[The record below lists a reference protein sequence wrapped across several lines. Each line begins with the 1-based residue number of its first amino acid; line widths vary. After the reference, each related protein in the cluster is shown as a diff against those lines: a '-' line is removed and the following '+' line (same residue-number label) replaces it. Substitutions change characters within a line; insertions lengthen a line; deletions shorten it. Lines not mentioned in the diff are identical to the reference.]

1 LNHPSTR
8 KTRRAFVVQLRAE
21 PGIDGIRSFRA
32 LLKVALR
39 RHGLRAI
46 DVREIDERAF
56 VFPSHPPR
64 STRETPM
71 SEFSERI
78 LRNSTKGFYRADDL
92 KGGREVTHVIHH
104 LDEEMVMYGKTKDIL
119 NFSDTGKQMDV
130 NQTNAEWLIDNLGD
144 DPEKWP
150 GQSVTL
156 YLAPYTY
163 EGETKMGIRLK
174 KAAAKE
180 GVVILPTRGDGASKN
195 PANRKA
201 DLDDEI
207 PF

>member
-1 LNHPSTR
+1 
-8 KTRRAFVVQLRAE
+8 
-21 PGIDGIRSFRA
+21 
-32 LLKVALR
+32 
-39 RHGLRAI
+39 
-46 DVREIDERAF
+46 
-56 VFPSHPPR
+56 
-64 STRETPM
+64 M

-119 NFSDTGKQMDV
+119 NFSDTGKQLDV

-144 DPEKWP
+144 DPEKWS

-163 EGETKMGIRLK
+163 EGETKQGIRLK
-174 KAAAKE
+174 KPTDKPAVKE
-180 GVVILPTRGDGASKN
+180 GTIIPPQRGDDTARSSSR
-195 PANRKA
+195 PSRKA

-207 PF
+207 PW